1 MSILGPDDL
10 AAVTLSLKVA
20 TAATLG
26 GMPLALAVAWA
37 LARSRFPGRS
47 LLDALTHLPL
57 VLPPVATGYALLLLL
72 GRRGLW
78 GQGLE
83 SLGLVFA
90 FRWTGAALAAAV
102 MAFPL
107 MVRPM
112 RQAIEA
118 IDAEPLEA
126 ARTLG
131 AGPLSRFVRIVLPL
145 ATPGVIAGAVLGFA
159 KALGEFGATITFVAA
174 IPGETLTLPTDIY
187 QATQSPGDEG
197 RALALCLIAA
207 AIALGAILASE
218 ALSRRVRG
226 QVGGVTRRPRGRGF
240 PAEGKEEWRR

>member
-1 MSILGPDDL
+1 MTVLGLGPDDL

-26 GMPLALAVAWA
+26 GLPIALGIAWA
-37 LARSRFPGRS
+37 LARGRFPGRS
-47 LLDALTHLPL
+47 LLDAVTHLPL
-57 VLPPVATGYALLLLL
+57 VLPPVATGYALLMLL
-72 GRRGLW
+72 GRRGLV
-78 GQGLE
+78 GQPLAA
-83 SLGLVFA
+83 LGVVFA

-118 IDAEPLEA
+118 VDAEPLEA

-131 AGPLSRFVRIVLPL
+131 AGPWTRFLRIILPL
-145 ATPGVIAGAVLGFA
+145 AAPGVVAGAVLGFA

-187 QATQSPGDEG
+187 EATQSAGGEG
-197 RALALCLIAA
+197 RALTLCLIAG

-218 ALSRRVRG
+218 ALRRRSPGPGSRAGER
-226 QVGGVTRRPRGRGF
+226 
-240 PAEGKEEWRR
+240 EG